1 LDYEAYRSYH
11 AVDLQARTA
20 RATPVQLVLILMDG
34 LLEEIARARAHIAAR
49 RYELKAASLNK
60 CVEILNGLSSA
71 LDLEAG
77 GEVVVNLH
85 RLYDYCA
92 WRLNQAGMKLDATGL
107 DEVVGVLEP
116 LRQGWVGVQAKA
128 EA

>member
-1 LDYEAYRSYH
+1 MDYEAYRSYH

-20 RATPVQLVLILMDG
+20 SASPVQLVLILMDG
-34 LLEEIARARAHIAAR
+34 LLAEIARARAHISGR
-49 RYELKAASLNK
+49 RYEKKAESLNK

-77 GEVVVNLH
+77 GEVVANLH

-92 WRLNQAGMKLDATGL
+92 RRLHEAGVKLDVAVL
-107 DEVVGVLEP
+107 DEVSGHLETI
-116 LRQGWVGVQAKA
+116 RRGWLGVQEKQAA
-128 EA
+128 

>member
-1 LDYEAYRSYH
+1 MDYEAYSSYH

-20 RATPVQLVLILMDG
+20 SASPVQLVLILMDG
-34 LLEEIARARAHIAAR
+34 LLEEIARARAHIVAR
-49 RYELKAASLNK
+49 RFEKKAESLNK

-71 LDLEAG
+71 LDLETG
-77 GEVVVNLH
+77 GEVVANLH

-92 WRLNQAGMKLDATGL
+92 WRLNQAGLKLDLSAL
-107 DEVVGVLEP
+107 DEVTRLLAP
-116 LRQGWVGVQAKA
+116 LRAGWQGVQEKH